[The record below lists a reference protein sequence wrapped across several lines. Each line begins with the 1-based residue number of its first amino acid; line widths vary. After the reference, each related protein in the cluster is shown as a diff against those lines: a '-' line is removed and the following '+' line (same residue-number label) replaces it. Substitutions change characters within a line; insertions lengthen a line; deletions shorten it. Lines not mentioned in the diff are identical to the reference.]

1 MNLIKNYKSWLNEQ
15 KLLEANI
22 GGKKWTAEE
31 YQELK
36 ELQLKNLK
44 DLVDIFKKNKVRF
57 WIDCG
62 TLLGIYRDKN
72 IIDGDSDCDVGVFA
86 EDITPELLN
95 DLKDRL
101 TVPSRMFYDTDK
113 LLQHLDTDEYVKTK
127 NLKFVLKEN
136 GKTKSFK
143 NNEISCDIF
152 FYFPHEDYHMFK
164 YGGREQY
171 IRTKSNYIK
180 KLDSMQ
186 FKGINFKIPSSI
198 EKYLE
203 QLYGKEWKTPDPTFD
218 YRESEPWCLFDLDGH
233 YFYNFKTHQSEI
245 KK

>member
-62 TLLGIYRDKN
+62 TLLGIYR
-72 IIDGDSDCDVGVFA
+72 DSDCDVGVFA